1 MVLTKESFPP
11 LIELPSPGYNGAQ
24 RLVRIIF
31 ADWRAVYLE
40 GHYRH
45 VIVHDIVTGGFIV
58 ATWNKRVKD
67 HFVAATPEEVFTQI
81 FDRICRKDQDH
92 VHVQS

>member
-1 MVLTKESFPP
+1 MVLTKELFPH
-11 LIELPSPGYNGAQ
+11 LVELPSPGYNGAQ

-45 VIVHDIVTGGFIV
+45 VIVHDIATDGFLV
-58 ATWNKRVKD
+58 GTWNNGVKD
-67 HFVAATPEEVFTQI
+67 YFVAATPEEVFTRI
-81 FDRICRKDQDH
+81 FARICRKEPDH
-92 VHVQS
+92 VHIQF